1 MTNHTAKQIHMLSRP
16 EGTPSQEHFAIV
28 EVDLPA
34 PGEGQVLVKNHYMSV
49 DPYMRGRM
57 RAQGVYAEPYALNK
71 AMWGAYQ
78 GNLGLKSNG
87 EDKYSS
93 PSRIMYLA
101 SDN

>member
-34 PGEGQVLVKNHYMSV
+34 PGEGEVLVKNHYMSV

-57 RAQGVYAEPYALNK
+57 RAEGVYAEPYALNK
-71 AMWGAYQ
+71 AMWGAKQ
-78 GNLGLKSNG
+78 N
-87 EDKYSS
+87 
-93 PSRIMYLA
+93 I
-101 SDN
+101 